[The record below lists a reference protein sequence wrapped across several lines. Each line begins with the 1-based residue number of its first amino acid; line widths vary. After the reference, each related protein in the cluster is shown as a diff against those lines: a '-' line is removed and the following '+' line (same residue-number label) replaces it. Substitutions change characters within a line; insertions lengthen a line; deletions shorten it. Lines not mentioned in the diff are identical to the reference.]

1 MNIRNVLRTYG
12 LLRQLSDDE
21 TALLETLRG
30 LNESERE
37 QLVESLAPVKAA
49 KKPRKPRGKSARA
62 SSMAETLN
70 SNLQQRRREATNDVT
85 GEDQSSSPLCTACG
99 NEEGYQDHF
108 QPSPHSHAF
117 AAPKTAQSAAGD

>member
-1 MNIRNVLRTYG
+1 
-12 LLRQLSDDE
+12 LLRQLSDNE

-30 LNESERE
+30 LNVSERE
-37 QLVESLAPVKAA
+37 QVVESLAPIKAA

-70 SNLQQRRREATNDVT
+70 KNLQQQRRETVDDSGN
-85 GEDQSSSPLCTACG
+85 QLPSRICTICG

-108 QPSPHSHAF
+108 RPSPHHHAF
-117 AAPKTAQSAAGD
+117 TASAQSVAGN

>member
-30 LNESERE
+30 LNVSERE

-49 KKPRKPRGKSARA
+49 KKPRKSRGKSARA

-70 SNLQQRRREATNDVT
+70 SNLQQRRRSTADDAT
-85 GEDQSSSPLCTACG
+85 GESQSPSLLCGACG
-99 NEEGYQDHF
+99 NEESYQDHF
-108 QPSPHSHAF
+108 KPSPHYHAF
-117 AAPKTAQSAAGD
+117 AVSKTAQSAAGD